1 MGKEKRKEVLRLG
14 SWEDGEVR
22 GSGDLETRRNE
33 EKGSFEVEKMG
44 KHRLH
49 RYEPKDSTP
58 DCTDKWKCGLVFRI

>member
-1 MGKEKRKEVLRLG
+1 LKIGRWEGQRIRGLG
-14 SWEDGEVR
+14 DTV
-22 GSGDLETRRNE
+22 TRRNG